1 MLALRPENVQPLP
14 SGSLVELCGLS
25 IVELNG
31 MVGTIEGGLQHSAK
45 NDMLRYAVRLANG
58 SEKSVKGANL
68 KPRSRLWD
76 LGKALSAPVHRA
88 SAALSRFIFMYK
100 CNRCVQYR
108 LAAVAKLSTTR
119 LLCETYLAWV
129 QPDNLALANGR

>member
-1 MLALRPENVQPLP
+1 
-14 SGSLVELCGLS
+14 
-25 IVELNG
+25 

-76 LGKALSAPVHRA
+76 LGKALSAGRKPTHLQWRDEHSCLFIDSLGQHRNFA
-88 SAALSRFIFMYK
+88 LHLPLGFDIAQTPSDAQEAARWPLLVYMHGAGGGTFFTHSKKPQFRF
-100 CNRCVQYR
+100 
-108 LAAVAKLSTTR
+108 
-119 LLCETYLAWV
+119 
-129 QPDNLALANGR
+129 